1 MTLPAAS
8 DGATFQAAMSSGKF
22 HGVMP
27 TVTPI
32 GSRTTMLMLSPGT
45 SRVWPCC
52 STARPA

>member
-1 MTLPAAS
+1 MRI
-8 DGATFQAAMSSGKF
+8 GKF

-32 GSRTTMLMLSPGT
+32 GSRTTMLMQSPGT
-45 SRVWPCC
+45 WSVWPCI